1 MVETY
6 TVSLYTCGCGY
17 KTTASGNASKHKK
30 VACGNDITTSSV
42 KMVLEAD
49 YTEALAKAQQP
60 ISFAGEQNVNVFDK
74 SIDNSVDNS
83 THITNITLVLPEKT
97 LKEDFIEY
105 LETLSNIG
113 YRTPEK
119 IMDMPGKLLLTRRD
133 PKTMPGAIIER
144 NRKIIEKLPDGGERV
159 MGKKK
164 AVQTYTNEAV
174 DALFRRPPDQSVTDF
189 LEEEKGA
196 KRAKMSVVDASKMR
210 VVDPIKFHMGAPPDV
225 KHIQHKMETHTER
238 CLDKITTLNRDAG
251 FL

>member
-17 KTTASGNASKHKK
+17 KTTHAGNSNRHKK
-30 VACGNDITTSSV
+30 GNCGHEITVSSV

-60 ISFAGEQNVNVFDK
+60 VSFAGEQNVNVFDK
-74 SIDNSVDNS
+74 SVDNS

-105 LETLSNIG
+105 LETLTNIG
-113 YRTPEK
+113 YRTPDK

-144 NRKIIEKLPDGGERV
+144 NRKIIEKLPDGKERV

-174 DALFRRPPDQSVTDF
+174 DALFRRPPDQSVADF

-196 KRAKMSVVDASKMR
+196 KRTKMSVVDASKMR

-225 KHIQHKMETHTER
+225 KHIQQKMETHTER
-238 CLDKITTLNRDAG
+238 CLDKITTQNRDAG

>member
-1 MVETY
+1 MVETF

-17 KTTASGNASKHKK
+17 KTTNSGNSIRHKK
-30 VACGNDITTSSV
+30 GKCGQEITTSSV

-60 ISFAGEQNVNVFDK
+60 VSFAGEQNVNVFDK
-74 SIDNSVDNS
+74 SVDNS

-97 LKEDFIEY
+97 LKEDFIDY
-105 LETLSNIG
+105 LETLTNIG
-113 YRTPEK
+113 YRTPDK

-174 DALFRRPPDQSVTDF
+174 DALFRRPPDQSVADF
-189 LEEEKGA
+189 LEEDKGT
-196 KRAKMSVVDASKMR
+196 KRTKMSVVDASKMR
-210 VVDPIKFHMGAPPDV
+210 VADPIKFHMGAPPDV
-225 KHIQHKMETHTER
+225 KHIQQKMETHTER
-238 CLDKITTLNRDAG
+238 CLDKITTQNRDAG